1 MRCTAGRQHVLR
13 RGRRRQVQSRAPHSH
28 LRSRSQVSKNASIL
42 EKAVAAIAYAQL
54 VADPPSGAADPAK
67 PCLRAWWGHRIGG
80 SARPFSRK
88 PEAAALPRCAF
99 RDVRAA
105 LCARPQ
111 GPEVLELQEFYE
123 RMEQGRGAE
132 VEAAVK
138 KYRSL
143 TPILCKVRE
152 GRAAVPGRKPH
163 AVLLPERLPAGAPFN
178 PTGDPACSTPPP
190 IQQPIPPPQVE
201 ELVAGTNNGRSPQL
215 AGYYAY
221 WEQAVFNA
229 LAVMLLRA
237 LERLHAMFG
246 PAAKQHLFMVC
257 TALLFACSV

>member
-1 MRCTAGRQHVLR
+1 M
-13 RGRRRQVQSRAPHSH
+13 
-28 LRSRSQVSKNASIL
+28 
-42 EKAVAAIAYAQL
+42 
-54 VADPPSGAADPAK
+54 
-67 PCLRAWWGHRIGG
+67 
-80 SARPFSRK
+80 
-88 PEAAALPRCAF
+88 
-99 RDVRAA
+99 RAA

-152 GRAAVPGRKPH
+152 GRAAVPCRKPH

-221 WEQAVFNA
+221 WELAVFNA
-229 LAVMLLRA
+229 LAVKLLRA